1 MPLLSRAE
9 LWQKNGRIYEFTW
22 KFALP
27 QLSRGK
33 TCPKI
38 KLFCWCDF
46 KIWSAPMITID
57 ILQKN
62 QEVLIVPFGNLNYPY
77 CHKVKV
83 STKIGPFLYSLLKI
97 RPSLISQA
105 EIFAKI
111 KQFCWGILKTYT
123 ATVITN
129 WNFLNN
135 RAILI
140 RCFENLNCPYYY

>member
-83 STKIGPFLYSLLKI
+83 HENRTISIQSLKD
-97 RPSLISQA
+97 SS
-105 EIFAKI
+105 FS
-111 KQFCWGILKTYT
+111 Y
-123 ATVITN
+123 ITS
-129 WNFLNN
+129 WNFRKNKAVLL
-135 RAILI
+135 RY
-140 RCFENLNCPYYY
+140 FENLNCHCYHELKFSEQ